1 MKEIGMLG
9 KRKKMAEGVDKI
21 IEERKRH
28 ERTRKRE
35 LRKKVKKLKCA
46 ETNEILPYSCKQA
59 FGKAIKKLE
68 NALPADLERKHML
81 IKSLHKK
88 YVGHMERE
96 VNNEK

>member
-1 MKEIGMLG
+1 
-9 KRKKMAEGVDKI
+9 MAEGDDKL
-21 IEERKRH
+21 IEERRRF

-35 LRKKVKKLKCA
+35 LRKKVKELKCA

-81 IKSLHKK
+81 IKALRKK
-88 YVGHMERE
+88 YAGHMERE
-96 VNNEK
+96 ENNEK